1 MRDMILHDGVVKIKI
16 TGDGTT
22 ISKIIH
28 ITTIAFSIIGEPPC
42 TGSSGSY
49 LLAIVRVPEKQASLA
64 DALSSLISE
73 INSIDSVSAGE
84 ESVRVQLYLAGDLK
98 FLNQMMGVEGFNAK
112 HYFLWCICPSELRFD
127 SEKVWCT
134 YDVERGARTVENI
147 TKNF

>member
-1 MRDMILHDGVVKIKI
+1 MHDLEKYFGVWQSFRETLPCRLSVLPSETFMRDMILHDGVVKIKI

-84 ESVRVQLYLAGDLK
+84 ESVRVQLYLVGDLK
-98 FLNQMMGVEGFNAK
+98 FLKLMGTNETSEGTNEIVG
-112 HYFLWCICPSELRFD
+112 L
-127 SEKVWCT
+127 
-134 YDVERGARTVENI
+134 
-147 TKNF
+147 